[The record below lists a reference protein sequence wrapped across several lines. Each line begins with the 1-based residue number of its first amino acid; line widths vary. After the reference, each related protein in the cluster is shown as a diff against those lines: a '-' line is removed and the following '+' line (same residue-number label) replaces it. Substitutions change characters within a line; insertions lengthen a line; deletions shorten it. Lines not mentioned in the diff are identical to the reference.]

1 MESVASTS
9 AEVALEHPRFMNV
22 RQVATYLQLNEKKV
36 YSLVNE
42 GNIPGTKVTG
52 KWMFPRELID
62 RWLIE
67 SSHGG
72 VLTDRL
78 AVAGS
83 DDPLLQRVVNS
94 LARHIQ
100 ARANVSYNSTG
111 TQLGLSLLAHQRAD
125 ICALH
130 WGPAN
135 ESQHRHSALLRQ
147 YPQHRD
153 WVLVRIFKRE
163 QGLIVRPELADRLEA
178 LLQAKDLRWAM
189 RQEGSG
195 SQRYLQEVLAQ
206 HKIKESA
213 IRPQVVATALSERDA
228 GARLAMNEADIAPGT
243 RGSAT
248 EFGLGF
254 IPVGWESFDLALYRG
269 IYFRKLF
276 QHLLD
281 ELGNKETLDF
291 SKRLG
296 GYDLGELGRIVWSA

>member
-1 MESVASTS
+1 MESLASPS
-9 AEVALEHPRFMNV
+9 VEAASEHPRFMNV
-22 RQVATYLQLNEKKV
+22 RQVATYLQLNEKKI

-42 GNIPGTKVTG
+42 GNIPATKVTG

-94 LARHIQ
+94 LARRIQ

-163 QGLIVRPELADRLEA
+163 QGLIVRPEHVDRPDE
-178 LLQAKDLRWAM
+178 LLQAELRWVM

-195 SQRYLQEVLAQ
+195 SQRYLQEMLAQ
-206 HKIKESA
+206 HKLTEAALKP
-213 IRPQVVATALSERDA
+213 RVVAVALSERDA
-228 GARLAMNEADIAPGT
+228 GARLAMNEGDIAPGT
-243 RGSAT
+243 RGSAA

-254 IPVGWESFDLALYRG
+254 IPVGWEAFDLALYRG

-281 ELGNKETLDF
+281 GLGSEETLDF
-291 SKRLG
+291 SQRLG
-296 GYDLGELGRIVWSA
+296 GYDLGELGRIVWSP

>member
-1 MESVASTS
+1 
-9 AEVALEHPRFMNV
+9 MNV
-22 RQVATYLQLNEKKV
+22 RQVATYLQLNEKKI
-36 YSLVNE
+36 YSLVSE
-42 GNIPGTKVTG
+42 GNIPATKVTG
-52 KWMFPRELID
+52 KWMFPRELVD

-94 LARHIQ
+94 LARRIQ

-163 QGLIVRPELADRLEA
+163 QGLIVRPEHAGRPGQ
-178 LLQAKDLRWAM
+178 LLQQAELRWVM

-195 SQRYLQEVLAQ
+195 SQRYLQEMLAR
-206 HKIKESA
+206 HKLTEATLKS
-213 IRPQVVATALSERDA
+213 RVVAVALSERDA
-228 GARLAMNEADIAPGT
+228 GARLAMNEGDIAPGT
-243 RGSAT
+243 RGSAA

-254 IPVGWESFDLALYRG
+254 IPVGWEAFDLALYRG

-281 ELGNKETLDF
+281 GLGSEETLDF
-291 SKRLG
+291 SRRLG
-296 GYDLGELGRIVWSA
+296 GYDLGELGRIVWSP